1 MIAVATTASRFFS
14 WWSGELA
21 ACVPDRVRRPLRRK
35 SSMLVMTPSDSVA
48 HFTLHSGGRVAR
60 RGQIPLCL
68 ASRGALLNLF
78 SGAQSRSLEIAV
90 AIPAD
95 KVLRRSVSLPLE
107 ASENLREVLAFQ
119 MDRHTPFKASE
130 VAYDYRVTGTD
141 AALRRVT
148 VELAVV
154 PRGTIEQITSIAD
167 SFGLGVH
174 RIGVAGDNLLEQ
186 DGSFNFRPHE
196 DPVVLPPAQRRFML
210 ALTMAASILAVI
222 AWYLPL
228 YFDHRTLAA
237 YEARLA
243 AMRTQALDA
252 ESMRKHLTAAME
264 LSRVLVDRRE
274 ATPTVVSLLAD
285 ITHRLPDDTWLT
297 QLQLQD
303 GTLTLTG
310 FSLSAAPLIGR
321 LEASPLLSQVRF
333 GSPVTPDP
341 EVSAERFN
349 IIAQTAPDR
358 SS

>member
-14 WWSGELA
+14 WWFGELA
-21 ACVPDRVRRPLRRK
+21 ACLPDRVRRPLRRRP
-35 SSMLVMTPSDSVA
+35 SVLVMTPSGGVA
-48 HFTLHSGGRVAR
+48 HFALHSGGQIKR
-60 RGQIPLCL
+60 RGQIPLCM

-78 SGAQSRSLEIAV
+78 SGAQSRSLEIVA
-90 AIPAD
+90 AIPVD
-95 KVLRRSVSLPLE
+95 KVLRRNVSLPLE

-141 AALRRVT
+141 AALRRIT

-154 PRGTIEQITSIAD
+154 PRTTIEQTAAIAD

-174 RIGVAGDNLLEQ
+174 RIGVAGDGLHDR

-196 DPVVLPPAQRRFML
+196 DPVVPAPAQRRLML
-210 ALTMAASILAVI
+210 ALTTIAAILAVL

-237 YEARLA
+237 YEARLS
-243 AMRTQALDA
+243 AMRTQALEA
-252 ESMRKHLTAAME
+252 EGMRKQLTTAVE
-264 LSRVLVDRRE
+264 LSRVLVDRRT

-297 QLQLQD
+297 QVQLQG
-303 GTLTLTG
+303 GTVTLTG
-310 FSLSAAPLIGR
+310 FSLSAAPLIAR
-321 LEASPLLSQVRF
+321 LEVSPLLSHVRF

-341 EVSAERFN
+341 ELGAERFN
-349 IIAQTAPDR
+349 IVAQTAPDR

>member
-1 MIAVATTASRFFS
+1 
-14 WWSGELA
+14 
-21 ACVPDRVRRPLRRK
+21 
-35 SSMLVMTPSDSVA
+35 MLVMTPSDGVA
-48 HFTLHSGGRVAR
+48 HFTLHGGGQVKR
-60 RGQIPLCL
+60 RGQIPLCM

-78 SGAQSRSLEIAV
+78 SGAQSRSLEIVV
-90 AIPAD
+90 AIPAE

-141 AALRRVT
+141 AALRRIT

-154 PRGTIEQITSIAD
+154 PRATIEHATSVAD
-167 SFGLGVH
+167 SFGLTAH
-174 RIGVAGDNLLEQ
+174 RIGVVGDDLIEQ
-186 DGSFNFRPHE
+186 DESLNFRPHE
-196 DPVVLPPAQRRFML
+196 DPVVPAPAQRRLTL
-210 ALTMAASILAVI
+210 ALTTVAAILAVV

-243 AMRTQALDA
+243 AMRTQALEA
-252 ESMRKHLTAAME
+252 ESMKKHLTAAAE
-264 LSRVLVDRRE
+264 LSRVLVDRRT

-303 GTLTLTG
+303 GTVTLTG
-310 FSLSAAPLIGR
+310 LSLSAAPLIAR
-321 LEASPLLSQVRF
+321 LEASPLLSHVRF

-341 EVSAERFN
+341 ELGAERFN
-349 IIAQTAPDR
+349 LVAQAAPDR